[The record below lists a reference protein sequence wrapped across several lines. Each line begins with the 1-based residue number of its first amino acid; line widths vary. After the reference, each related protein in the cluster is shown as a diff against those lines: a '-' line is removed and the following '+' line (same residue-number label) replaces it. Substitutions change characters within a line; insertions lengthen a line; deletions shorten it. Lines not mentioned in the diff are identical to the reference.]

1 MLRIINKAMVAIA
14 CSITCVAVYADDSSL
29 EEVTIIGS
37 KVDARKLS
45 GTAAVVDREQIKIE
59 NANDINQLL
68 KTVPGIYVMEEDG
81 YGLRP
86 NIGIRGATSER
97 SGKIT
102 VLEDGIPIAPAPY
115 TAASAYYFP
124 TTARMTA
131 IEVLK
136 GTPLLRYGPQTTG
149 GVINLV
155 SSPIPDELGGR
166 LSASL
171 GENSEGDLLLNY
183 GGRVGEFGFL
193 LETTQRTSD
202 GFKSVDRFESDTG
215 YEIEDY
221 LIKLSWK
228 SGPHN
233 LLLKGQYSEETSDE
247 TYTGLTDKDFDA
259 DPYRRYGLS
268 KPDQMNNDHEGYLLS
283 YTYEVSDSISLN
295 TKMYRNEFARD
306 WWKISGVGKLVNAA
320 NDGDL
325 VAQGILDGSVD
336 KEGMKYK
343 HNNRSYTSEGFQVE
357 LDVNA
362 GLHNLSVGFRSHED
376 DMDRFQP
383 QDVYN
388 QTEGMLVYD
397 YTISPSGS
405 NNRLEDSE
413 AISFWVMDNWQ
424 INDRLLLNL
433 ALRYEDVESSR
444 REFSDKDR
452 TVLKSERSND
462 TDEWLPGASF
472 TYDISDQW
480 QILAGVHKGFSP
492 LGGGAKETE
501 EPETSVNWEA
511 GLRYRGSGVFL
522 EAVGFVSNFDNK
534 SENCSNASPC
544 SNGATSG
551 QFVTGEAEISGMEFT
566 LSTIQ
571 EVGSMTI
578 PIDLMYTYTSAEISE
593 DNSESGYVDGDMLA
607 AIPENTA
614 AARIGLIGANGW
626 GNYLVFKY
634 TDWMCMDLGC
644 NRSGSTKFDRS
655 EDLVTVDFISR
666 YPLDFGGTIFL
677 KVENLFD
684 EERIITRQPDGA
696 RPNKAMTARVGFEW
710 NF

>member
-1 MLRIINKAMVAIA
+1 
-14 CSITCVAVYADDSSL
+14 
-29 EEVTIIGS
+29 
-37 KVDARKLS
+37 
-45 GTAAVVDREQIKIE
+45 
-59 NANDINQLL
+59 
-68 KTVPGIYVMEEDG
+68 
-81 YGLRP
+81 
-86 NIGIRGATSER
+86 
-97 SGKIT
+97 
-102 VLEDGIPIAPAPY
+102 
-115 TAASAYYFP
+115 
-124 TTARMTA
+124 
-131 IEVLK
+131 
-136 GTPLLRYGPQTTG
+136 
-149 GVINLV
+149 
-155 SSPIPDELGGR
+155 
-166 LSASL
+166 
-171 GENSEGDLLLNY
+171 
-183 GGRVGEFGFL
+183 
-193 LETTQRTSD
+193 
-202 GFKSVDRFESDTG
+202 
-215 YEIEDY
+215 
-221 LIKLSWK
+221 
-228 SGPHN
+228 
-233 LLLKGQYSEETSDE
+233 
-247 TYTGLTDKDFDA
+247 
-259 DPYRRYGLS
+259 
-268 KPDQMNNDHEGYLLS
+268 
-283 YTYEVSDSISLN
+283 
-295 TKMYRNEFARD
+295 
-306 WWKISGVGKLVNAA
+306 
-320 NDGDL
+320 
-325 VAQGILDGSVD
+325 
-336 KEGMKYK
+336 
-343 HNNRSYTSEGFQVE
+343 
-357 LDVNA
+357 
-362 GLHNLSVGFRSHED
+362 
-376 DMDRFQP
+376 
-383 QDVYN
+383 
-388 QTEGMLVYD
+388 MLVYD